1 MVPHSH
7 QHPRNANDRT
17 EKKWSIVAY
26 IIILAVCVFVFALN
40 YLAPDEGHIKW
51 FKANH
56 HLEVQRSAMKTAIE
70 SLHTINQAIENG
82 WHPKGKSFDEE
93 IELLHLIQ
101 ALEQHLFLA
110 SGSRMSVS
118 SQNSRST
125 NGLRSQPHQDQHPT
139 GGDKIVQ
146 LMNGAIQSSVPR
158 LMKLKVDLLAL
169 PAREIQKHPKASVL
183 AAALV
188 QADLD
193 IVDVTRMVEET
204 AARYAKEQY
213 TNVLPR
219 LPRLPRN
226 ETLPT
231 ASSSTSSPSPL
242 LPLKLQI
249 GAAGD
254 SSLLDHWINIDVVGG
269 RAPRTKDAQRPI
281 ELAMNVATTPLPFEA
296 NTCSTV
302 YMAHV
307 LEHLQFPSETFYLLN
322 ELFRVLLVGGTVRI
336 VVPDSTKWMNAYL
349 QDSTGSRSNFWKAA
363 RKEWTDWNWDDEPT
377 LPLVLSYMGA
387 LDTSWENPNPHRVG
401 FDAELLTD
409 VLQQV
414 GFQHIVVSTYMGSKH
429 PELLIDDTSEAASTF
444 WMDDESEGKG
454 ESERERKKYFSLFV
468 EATK

>member
-1 MVPHSH
+1 MRSQSH
-7 QHPRNANDRT
+7 QD
-17 EKKWSIVAY
+17 
-26 IIILAVCVFVFALN
+26 L
-40 YLAPDEGHIKW
+40 
-51 FKANH
+51 
-56 HLEVQRSAMKTAIE
+56 
-70 SLHTINQAIENG
+70 
-82 WHPKGKSFDEE
+82 
-93 IELLHLIQ
+93 
-101 ALEQHLFLA
+101 
-110 SGSRMSVS
+110 
-118 SQNSRST
+118 
-125 NGLRSQPHQDQHPT
+125 HPT

-193 IVDVTRMVEET
+193 VVDVTRVVEET

-213 TNVLPR
+213 ANAVLPR
-219 LPRLPRN
+219 LPRRN
-226 ETLPT
+226 ETSPT
-231 ASSSTSSPSPL
+231 SPL

-281 ELAMNVATTPLPFEA
+281 ELAMNVATTPLPFDA

-322 ELFRVLLVGGTVRI
+322 ELFRVLSVGGTVRI

-387 LDTSWENPNPHRVG
+387 LDTSWEKPNPHRVG
-401 FDAELLTD
+401 FDAKLLTD

-414 GFQHIVVSTYMGSKH
+414 GFQHIVVSSYMGSKH
-429 PELLIDDTSEAASTF
+429 QELLIDDTSEAASTF

-454 ESERERKKYFSLFV
+454 ENERKKYFSLFV